1 MRSRLSLFCAACLAL
16 AQSLAPLPACAQQQQ
31 PTPVPYPVVSSRP
44 STTGTLICSAAIG
57 TSCGTT
63 KADYVGAYKL
73 NMSCANGF
81 YDPIY
86 GGTCWK
92 CPDDTDSRGGWIR
105 SAKTVIGDE
114 ACWRIPKETTA
125 SATKVKKTA
134 WAWEC
139 PSGSFWDGYDW
150 GGCWTCP
157 AENPRRTLAP
167 VYASNACAS
176 PMNQTRPAIFLT
188 FNGCPKPDAETM
200 KLKGKRQ
207 PGKPFLDIAGGWNQG
222 VASGGCYAC
231 PVTDEEG
238 NILITERNAKPI
250 YGENQGCDVLLK
262 WKPGHFPEPGMS
274 GLAGMKEFIAE
285 SKLLESEKVTA
296 GLYFQAKSRGM
307 KPDSPEAKDWIA
319 KQWQQIA
326 AAPYRNEAFRG
337 LVYQNLLVAA
347 ALAPEQRTPAQTR
360 LINAF
365 QDYIKQ
371 RRIYLAQMGLAM
383 YDAWKAYD
391 DKAKQSVKR
400 SSLQVAFDYGT
411 VPLDFHGTLSAV
423 TALGATGAGVAGSLG
438 AGFAYVQQL
447 EVGIGIVKKVTI
459 PEAYAA
465 DPVSR
470 AAKLMSTIPVSDKTN
485 FVSLMPKTAMGTS
498 SRLSDVMKP
507 LNLLKGTAAA
517 NAALAGATI
526 ITVAFAVIQSVAI
539 DQFIAIQ
546 TARPKLEAALAQAQQ
561 PVNLNQLLSQP
572 NGSDL
577 AIYYWAKAME
587 ADFIIEDQ
595 QLVALAAAAHR
606 QAQSTGY
613 QLAVAQ

>member
-1 MRSRLSLFCAACLAL
+1 MRSRLSLFCAACLVL
-16 AQSLAPLPACAQQQQ
+16 AQSLPALPAGAQQQQ
-31 PTPVPYPVVSSRP
+31 PAPAPYPVVSRAP
-44 STTGTLICSAAIG
+44 TTGTLICSAAIG

-63 KADYVGAYKL
+63 KADYVGPYKL
-73 NMSCANGF
+73 NLSCASGF

-92 CPDDTDSRGGWIR
+92 CPDDTDGRGGWIR
-105 SAKTVIGDE
+105 SATAVTNDD
-114 ACWRIPKETTA
+114 ACWRVPKETTA
-125 SATKVKKTA
+125 PATKVKKTP

-176 PMNQTRPAIFLT
+176 PMNETRPAIFLA
-188 FNGCPKPDAETM
+188 FNGCPKPDAEAM
-200 KLKGKRQ
+200 KLKGKRL

-222 VASGGCYAC
+222 VASGGCYSC
-231 PVTDEEG
+231 PITDEEG

-250 YGENQGCDVLLK
+250 YGENQGCNVLFK
-262 WKPGHFPEPGMS
+262 WKPGYFPEPGMS
-274 GLAGMKEFIAE
+274 GLAGMKEFILE
-285 SKLLESEKVTA
+285 SKLLDSEKVTA

-307 KPDSPEAKDWIA
+307 NPDSPEAKDWIA

-326 AAPYRNEAFRG
+326 AAPYRSEAFRS
-337 LVYQNLLVAA
+337 LVYQNLLMAA
-347 ALAPEQRTPAQTR
+347 ALAPAQRTPAQTR

-423 TALGATGAGVAGSLG
+423 TALGAGGVGVAGALT
-438 AGFAYVQQL
+438 AGFAYGQQL
-447 EVGIGIVKKVTI
+447 GLNTNVVVGASAIEKT
-459 PEAYAA
+459 A
-465 DPVSR
+465 DPVVN
-470 AAKLMSTIPVSDKTN
+470 AAKIMAKIPINNDTS
-485 FVSLMPKTAMGTS
+485 FVSLVSSKEIMGAPRIS
-498 SRLSDVMKP
+498 NALKP
-507 LNLLKGTAAA
+507 LNLFKATAAA
-517 NAALAGATI
+517 NTALAGSTV
-526 ITVAFAVIQSVAI
+526 ITVAFAIIQSVAI

-572 NGSDL
+572 NGFDL
-577 AIYYWAKAME
+577 SLYYWAKSME

-595 QLVALAAAAHR
+595 QLVALAAAAHQR
-606 QAQSTGY
+606 AQFAGY
-613 QLAVAQ
+613 RLAVAQ